1 MSLRTLGE
9 DLRAAAIRV
18 ADKEAVVAGGQRL
31 SYAELDRAVDRV
43 AAGLAQRGVERGDRV
58 AVMLA
63 NSVGAAIAIYGV
75 LRAGAAIVP
84 LNPGLKCE
92 KLAGLLTHSGATA
105 LICDSSSATTA
116 RGAVADVGGVDL
128 IDDLDALEGGI
139 APNRPSLS
147 VDLAAVIYTSGST
160 GEPKG
165 VTLSHANM
173 AFVADSI
180 VEYLEMDENERILC
194 VLQLSFGYGLYQL
207 LTSVRAAGTLVLEAG
222 FAFPGK
228 IVQILEQEQITTLP
242 GVPTVFSVLLSL
254 SGTAERELPHLT
266 KLTNAGAGLPTPKV
280 AALRRVFP
288 AAKLFLMYGQ
298 TECQRVCYLPADQL
312 DSRPD
317 SVGIAI
323 PGTEAWVEDA
333 HGQVAAVGETGELV
347 VRGAHVMQG
356 YWNDPEATAAK
367 LRIGATPADRILMT
381 GDLFRADQDGFLYFV
396 SRRDDI
402 IKCRGLKVAPGEV
415 EEVLYEHPGVK
426 DAAVVGVADELL
438 GEAVHAHVVAIEGTE
453 LEEVA
458 LRRHCAVHLEDHLV
472 PGRVVVHAELPRIG
486 SGKIDR
492 RALAAL

>member
-1 MSLRTLGE
+1 MSRRTLGE

-18 ADKEAVVAGGQRL
+18 ADKEAVVAGGRRL
-31 SYAELDRAVDRV
+31 SYAELDRAADRL
-43 AAGLAQRGVERGDRV
+43 AAGLAERGVERGDRV
-58 AVMLA
+58 ALILA
-63 NSVGAAIAIYGV
+63 NSVGAAIAVYGV

-84 LNPGLKCE
+84 LNPGLKRE
-92 KLAGLLTHSGATA
+92 KLAALLSHCGATA

-116 RGAVADVGGVDL
+116 RAAAADAGGVDL
-128 IDDLDALEGGI
+128 IDDLDALAGEI
-139 APNRPSLS
+139 APVRPPLS

-180 VEYLEMDENERILC
+180 IEYLEMDENERILC

-228 IVQILEQEQITTLP
+228 IVQVLEQEQITTLP

-266 KLTNAGAGLPTPKV
+266 KLTNAGAGLPTAKV
-280 AALRRVFP
+280 EALRRVFP
-288 AAKLFLMYGQ
+288 AARLFLMYGQ
-298 TECQRVCYLPADQL
+298 TECQRVCYLPVDQL
-312 DSRPD
+312 NSRPD

-323 PGTEAWVEDA
+323 PGTEAWVENAD
-333 HGQVAAVGETGELV
+333 GEPAAVGEIGELA
-347 VRGAHVMQG
+347 VRGGHVMQG
-356 YWNDPEATAAK
+356 YWNDPEATEAK
-367 LRIGATPADRILMT
+367 LRPGATPAERVLKT
-381 GDLFRADQDGFLYFV
+381 GDLFRADQEGFLYFV

-402 IKCRGLKVAPGEV
+402 IKCRGLKVVPGEV
-415 EEVLYEHPGVK
+415 EEVLYAHPGVK

-438 GEAVHAHVVAIEGTE
+438 GEAVHAHVVAIEGAE
-453 LEEVA
+453 LDEMT

-472 PGRVVVHAELPRIG
+472 PGRVLIHPELPRIG
-486 SGKIDR
+486 SGKVDR
-492 RALAAL
+492 RTLAGL